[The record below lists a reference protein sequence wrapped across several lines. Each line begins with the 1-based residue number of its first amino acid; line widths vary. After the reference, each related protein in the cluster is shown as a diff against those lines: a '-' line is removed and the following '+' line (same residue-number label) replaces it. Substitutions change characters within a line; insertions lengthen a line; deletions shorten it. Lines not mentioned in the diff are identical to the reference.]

1 MPEEKKEDSMNNAEK
16 EIKTN
21 TINKDNLNF
30 YFKICQPQD
39 FLKKECVPTNY
50 NANMIKMIKQS
61 INEGSMDDI
70 LEDVINESKI
80 DISNSYD
87 SIKYHITSS
96 FNQKNK
102 KYDDI
107 SVIDLAQ
114 CEQKLKEIYKI
125 RPNETLII
133 FKYDYLIEGLL
144 IPIIGYEVFHP
155 ITKEILD
162 LSHCNNT
169 KIDLIIPVNIDENKV
184 YKHDPKDNYYED
196 KCNSYPNEK
205 GVDMTLYDRKKEYN
219 DKNLSLCADNC
230 EFFKYDNETKKA
242 LCQCEPQFN
251 SSLIT
256 LDKIINKKKL
266 LNNFLDVKKTMN
278 LEIVKCYNN
287 YFI

>member
-1 MPEEKKEDSMNNAEK
+1 MQNEELIEKEGEKFLEEESEKIIENKIEEILEDEKDKLSEEENEENIQKINEENNQEENLENNIEIIIEDIKEENILPSTEYNKVTIVPEENKEDSMNNAEK

-30 YFKICQPQD
+30 YFKICQHQD

-61 INEGSMDDI
+61 INEGAMDDI

-107 SVIDLAQ
+107 SVIDLSQ

-125 RPNETLII
+125 
-133 FKYDYLIEGLL
+133 G
-144 IPIIGYEVFHP
+144 
-155 ITKEILD
+155 
-162 LSHCNNT
+162 
-169 KIDLIIPVNIDENKV
+169 
-184 YKHDPKDNYYED
+184 
-196 KCNSYPNEK
+196 
-205 GVDMTLYDRKKEYN
+205 
-219 DKNLSLCADNC
+219 
-230 EFFKYDNETKKA
+230 
-242 LCQCEPQFN
+242 
-251 SSLIT
+251 
-256 LDKIINKKKL
+256 
-266 LNNFLDVKKTMN
+266 
-278 LEIVKCYNN
+278 
-287 YFI
+287 